1 MDPKDLFRQHGGATP
16 EFSLNNMKTTARV
29 VSVYDGDTLTVVLP
43 VFSTFFKF
51 NVRMSGIDTCEIK
64 SKSPKN
70 KELAYRA
77 RNRLFQLITGKA
89 IDANGIDS
97 WKRKQVDEFL
107 EADVYLVNIHC
118 LEFDKYGRLLA
129 TVYPVTPTD
138 PSIPHISFSDTLL
151 KDRLAYAYQGDTKLT
166 EEDQVRLLAQPITPP

>member
-1 MDPKDLFRQHGGATP
+1 MDPKDLFRQYGGATP

-89 IDANGIDS
+89 IDASGIDS

-118 LEFDKYGRLLA
+118 QEFDKYGRLLA
-129 TVYPVTPTD
+129 TVYPTSPID
-138 PSIPHISFSDTLL
+138 APSFSDTLL
-151 KDRLAYAYQGDTKLT
+151 KDRLAYVYQGDTKLT
-166 EEDQVRLLAQPITPP
+166 EEDQVRLLAPSPITPP